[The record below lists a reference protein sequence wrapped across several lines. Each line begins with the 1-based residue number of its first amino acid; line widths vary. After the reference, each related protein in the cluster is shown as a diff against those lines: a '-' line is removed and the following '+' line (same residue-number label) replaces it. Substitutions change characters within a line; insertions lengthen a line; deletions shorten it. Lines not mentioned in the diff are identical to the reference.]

1 MDSHDTVLLDR
12 RLLEVELAGIGFKT
26 NQDAGMAILQHLSYS
41 STYASKSLQSMLKI
55 VLWAVANN
63 CYVCVGTRSEIHGT
77 MLWTYGSEAAYADFK
92 AGRIKLMASH
102 EQADGAFLLALLA
115 SSRPDLSVLLREG
128 RKH

>member
-1 MDSHDTVLLDR
+1 
-12 RLLEVELAGIGFKT
+12 
-26 NQDAGMAILQHLSYS
+26 
-41 STYASKSLQSMLKI
+41 MLKI

-63 CYVCVGTRSEIHGT
+63 CYVCVGTRSEIRGT

-128 RKH
+128 RKALKGRRVMWDRHRGSIREATA